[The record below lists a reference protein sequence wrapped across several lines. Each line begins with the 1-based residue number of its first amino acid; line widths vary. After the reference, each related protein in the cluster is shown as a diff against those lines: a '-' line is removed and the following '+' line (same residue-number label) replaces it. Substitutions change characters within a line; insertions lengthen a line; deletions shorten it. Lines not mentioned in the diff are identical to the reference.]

1 MTPTAN
7 EGAAVRVLIVG
18 AGIGGLSA
26 ALSLHA
32 AGVATGI
39 QVIDSVSE
47 LRPLGVGINLLP
59 HATRE
64 LIELGLGPELERIA
78 VPTAEVVVMDRFG
91 NRIWSEARG
100 MGAGYNWPQYS
111 VHRGELQ
118 AMLLAAVRD
127 RLGPD
132 SVRTS
137 TALAEVRQQG
147 DKVLSRLVG
156 RAGDDLGIF
165 ESDLVIGADGLNSTV
180 RAQLHPDE
188 GAPRWSGIKM
198 WRGCTEGDAFL
209 TGRSMMWAGSN
220 RAAKFVV
227 YPISAPRGEGG
238 RVLINWVAE
247 VRVDSDAAQV
257 PDWDRAGDLAEAL
270 PHYQGWTMG
279 GVDVCELM
287 ASSPKVLEYP
297 MVDRDP
303 LPFWGRGRITLLGD
317 AAHPMYP
324 IGSNGGSQAILDARH
339 LAQLLAAHADDP
351 AAGLAAYEALRL
363 PATAAVVAANRT
375 FPMDR
380 ILNLVAD
387 RAPEGFGAVED
398 VLSAAEITAID
409 EAFRS
414 TTGFDADAL
423 NARASL
429 SVR

>member
-1 MTPTAN
+1 M
-7 EGAAVRVLIVG
+7 RILIVG
-18 AGIGGLSA
+18 AGIGGLST

-32 AGVATGI
+32 AWVGADI
-39 QVIDSVSE
+39 RVIDSVSE

-64 LIELGLGPELERIA
+64 LIELGLGPELARMA
-78 VPTAEVVVMDRFG
+78 VPTAEVIVMDRFG

-100 MGAGYNWPQYS
+100 RGAGYNWPQYS

-118 AMLLAAVRD
+118 TMLAEAVRD
-127 RLGPD
+127 RLGAG
-132 SVRTS
+132 SVQTS
-137 TALAEVRQQG
+137 TSLAELRQNG
-147 DKVLSRLVG
+147 DRVLSRLVG
-156 RAGDDLGIF
+156 RDGRDMGTV
-165 ESDLVIGADGLNSTV
+165 ESDIVIGADGLHSTV
-180 RAQLHPDE
+180 RAQLHPEE
-188 GAPRWSGIKM
+188 GAARWSGVMM
-198 WRGCTEGDAFL
+198 WRGCVEGEAFL
-209 TGRSMMWAGSN
+209 GGKTMMWAGSN

-227 YPISAPRGEGG
+227 YPVSPPRGESG

-247 VRVDSDAAQV
+247 VRVDDAAAQP
-257 PDWDRAGDLAEAL
+257 PDWNRAGDLADVL
-270 PHYQGWTMG
+270 PHFEGWTMA
-279 GVDVCELM
+279 GVDVCGLM
-287 ASSPKVLEYP
+287 AATPKVLEYP

-303 LPFWGRGRITLLGD
+303 LPFWGRGRVTLVGD

-339 LAQLLAAHADDP
+339 LAHLLAQHEGDP
-351 AAGLAAYEALRL
+351 GAGLAAYEEVRR
-363 PATAAVVAANRT
+363 PATAAVVAANRR

-380 ILNLVAD
+380 ILNVVAE
-387 RAPEGFGAVED
+387 RAPEGFGEIGE
-398 VLSAAEITAID
+398 VLSEAEIKEID